1 MQLTENPIATGAK
14 GPRLPDAPRSPTGVI
29 RGDFETHL
37 GQAMTPVS
45 VSEAEERSATR
56 SYVQPVSETLLTALP
71 LDRLSRIEAKI
82 SVPAQPGN
90 FEKAPLEPA
99 ATDLAVALTFTY
111 NTLLVAK
118 THRSED
124 GLVTDDIGH
133 KNMELNI
140 DLDTTTARTVSLDT
154 ETDPMPVMLGL
165 PSSNM
170 LDSGIPQPI
179 LGTSSEQ
186 KIKTSTDAI
195 MVAQASSPMLPGLLP
210 SDITDNYHSQKTS
223 RIPSEQK
230 IKINLDPIIVTQ
242 APSPMLP
249 DTFAPEFNE
258 MAKLPEENTY
268 PLELPLEI
276 NLSTQINTRIAQ
288 PEGASSDSNVFLLS
302 AAEANMQSKTDVIAI
317 AQSPDQ
323 LAGDAT
329 FPRVLTE
336 VSVAPVSITTPAQNT
351 QAGSATLHTQQ
362 PTALD
367 MSQANW
373 AEQLVEDVSLQ
384 PMSRG
389 ETLTLTLTPE
399 RLGTMQVRLEMQDG
413 QTHVHFI
420 TETPETA
427 RLLTDAQPRLADLM
441 SRAGVELS
449 SQSASTG
456 QDTQQGHH
464 GNWKVPI
471 PIDSS
476 HPTPETIPET
486 TTRSSDFT
494 APHSNF
500 DIVA

>member
-1 MQLTENPIATGAK
+1 MQLTETPIATGAK
-14 GPRLPDAPRSPTGVI
+14 GPRLPDVPRSPTGVI

-45 VSEAEERSATR
+45 VSEAEERSVTR
-56 SYVQPVSETLLTALP
+56 SYVQPVSETLLTAPP
-71 LDRLSRIEAKI
+71 LDRLARIEAKI
-82 SVPAQPGN
+82 SVPTQPGN

-118 THRSED
+118 THRPED

-133 KNMELNI
+133 TNMELNI
-140 DLDTTTARTVSLDT
+140 DLDTVPARTVSLDT

-170 LDSGIPQPI
+170 LDSGIPQLI
-179 LGTSSEQ
+179 LGIS
-186 KIKTSTDAI
+186 
-195 MVAQASSPMLPGLLP
+195 
-210 SDITDNYHSQKTS
+210 
-223 RIPSEQK
+223 SEQK

-249 DTFAPEFNE
+249 DTLAPEFNE
-258 MAKLPEENTY
+258 IVKLPEESTY

-276 NLSTQINTRIAQ
+276 NLSTQINTRVAQ

-302 AAEANMQSKTDVIAI
+302 AAEANTQPKTDVIAT

-336 VSVAPVSITTPAQNT
+336 VSVAPVSITTPAQHT
-351 QAGSATLHTQQ
+351 QAGSATLHTQH

-384 PMSRG
+384 PMGRG

-399 RLGTMQVRLEMQDG
+399 RLGTMQVRLEMQYG

-456 QDTQQGHH
+456 QDTQQGHQ

-471 PIDSS
+471 QIDSS

>member
-1 MQLTENPIATGAK
+1 MQLTETPIATGAK
-14 GPRLPDAPRSPTGVI
+14 GPRLPDVPRSPTGVI

-45 VSEAEERSATR
+45 VSEAEERSVTR

-71 LDRLSRIEAKI
+71 LDRLARIEAKI
-82 SVPAQPGN
+82 SVPTQPGN

-118 THRSED
+118 THRPED

-133 KNMELNI
+133 TNMELNI
-140 DLDTTTARTVSLDT
+140 DLDTVPARTVSLDT

-170 LDSGIPQPI
+170 LDSGIPQLI
-179 LGTSSEQ
+179 LGISSEQ

-195 MVAQASSPMLPGLLP
+195 MVAQAPSS
-210 SDITDNYHSQKTS
+210 
-223 RIPSEQK
+223 
-230 IKINLDPIIVTQ
+230 
-242 APSPMLP
+242 MLP
-249 DTFAPEFNE
+249 DTLAPEFNE
-258 MAKLPEENTY
+258 IVKLPEESTY

-276 NLSTQINTRIAQ
+276 NLSTQINTRVAQ

-302 AAEANMQSKTDVIAI
+302 AAEANTQPKTDVIAT

-336 VSVAPVSITTPAQNT
+336 VSVAPVSITTPAQHT
-351 QAGSATLHTQQ
+351 QAGSATLHTQH

-384 PMSRG
+384 PMGRG

-399 RLGTMQVRLEMQDG
+399 RLGTMQVRLEMQYG

-456 QDTQQGHH
+456 QDTQQGHQ

-471 PIDSS
+471 QIDSS